1 MIARDLMT
9 APVITVNP
17 AATVGDAARLMLEHN
32 VSVLP
37 VLDAQEKLAGILT
50 HTDFGLNPRYRPL
63 ANNIYTLLGAN
74 TAPQHIED
82 VSRRVSSKPVRDV
95 MRRQVITVQQ
105 DAAIADITEVM
116 LRKHIHR
123 VPVMD
128 DDKLVG
134 IITRHDFLKLIATDE
149 RISS

>member
-17 AATVGDAARLMLEHN
+17 AATVGDAARLMLEHDI
-32 VSVLP
+32 SSLP
-37 VLDAQEKLAGILT
+37 VVDEQENLVGILT
-50 HTDFGLNPRYRPL
+50 HTDFGLHPRYRPL
-63 ANNIYTLLGAN
+63 AHNIYTMLGA
-74 TAPQHIED
+74 TATPQHIED
-82 VSRRVSSKPVRDV
+82 VSRRVGSKPVRDV

-134 IITRHDFLKLIATDE
+134 IITRHDFLKLIATDAG
-149 RISS
+149 

>member
-1 MIARDLMT
+1 MT

-63 ANNIYTLLGAN
+63 ANNIYNPL
-74 TAPQHIED
+74 
-82 VSRRVSSKPVRDV
+82 
-95 MRRQVITVQQ
+95 RRQHRAPTYRGCIPAGQQ
-105 DAAIADITEVM
+105 QAGAGCNAAAG
-116 LRKHIHR
+116 LHR
-123 VPVMD
+123 PA
-128 DDKLVG
+128 G
-134 IITRHDFLKLIATDE
+134 CRH
-149 RISS
+149 R